1 MQEYPLFFTL
11 THEINS
17 PSYVARVVS
26 RGRVLMAFE
35 DGEWWCHGVDPGGI
49 TERGETP
56 VAAWTAF
63 KAAMGAVF
71 ADLSGDAAAFD
82 DFKRLVNVFIADRD
96 DTEASRWETAR
107 LKMRAT
113 SATAEDMPFKGLDRI
128 AGNIALSV
136 TVERLEAIVPAEKE
150 TIGLAFA
157 EAA

>member
-1 MQEYPLFFTL
+1 
-11 THEINS
+11 
-17 PSYVARVVS
+17 
-26 RGRVLMAFE
+26 
-35 DGEWWCHGVDPGGI
+35 
-49 TERGETP
+49 
-56 VAAWTAF
+56 
-63 KAAMGAVF
+63 MGPVF